1 MDSDVQMKKQWIDG
15 ILEKYHRLN
24 EACDDVI
31 DVGAMDIEGPLYK
44 AIWGAWEHLR
54 EQCDHDDWIAWYIH
68 DNDCGERRHR
78 IYPSGS
84 ADGIVIDSTEAL
96 AQFLVE
102 WARIERDAELQERE
116 RYAAALR
123 LHRENNPEAVTG
135 HEECHWEENEDG
147 WWNTDCGNAFEFT
160 QGSPIYNGFKSC
172 PYCEK
177 KLRETPHAEDDDSLP
192 NA

>member
-15 ILEKYHRLN
+15 ILEKYHQLN
-24 EACDDVI
+24 EACNDVI
-31 DVGAMDIEGPLYK
+31 DVGAMDVEGLLFK
-44 AIWGAWEHLR
+44 AIWSAWEHLL

-96 AQFLVE
+96 ARFL
-102 WARIERDAELQERE
+102 IEEDRTERNAELQERE

-135 HEECHWEENEDG
+135 HEGCHWQQNEDG
-147 WWNTDCGNAFEFT
+147 CWDTDCGNAFEFND
-160 QGSPIYNGFKSC
+160 GSPIYNGFKCC
-172 PYCEK
+172 PYCGE